1 MVRKLTDTNMQCR
14 PTSLQGSCFL
24 ACSMRT
30 PCILQVFD
38 FSGTGKT
45 VSAVIRAS
53 GLRWKST
60 RHRFLTAFAQ
70 ARSISLLNL
79 VKPSNQ
85 FRSKNKSSPIEGHHP
100 QEKPVIVVGVHE
112 RGNRG
117 RHRGWPQVP
126 PDDVY

>member
-1 MVRKLTDTNMQCR
+1 VTAAK
-14 PTSLQGSCFL
+14 
-24 ACSMRT
+24 RT
-30 PCILQVFD
+30 PTLY
-38 FSGTGKT
+38 TNE
-45 VSAVIRAS
+45 
-53 GLRWKST
+53 
-60 RHRFLTAFAQ
+60 LTAQ
-70 ARSISLLNL
+70 AHSISLLNL

-85 FRSKNKSSPIEGHHP
+85 FRSKNKSSPIGGHHP